1 MPASVPDGDH
11 VFGTTW
17 VHLYE
22 EDTGE
27 GAVYGPE
34 NEARLS
40 RRPRERLVLNAEGS
54 ASVFVSGPDD
64 RPVEQSAKWTQD
76 GETFVVRTHSGK
88 TMRVV
93 RRSPSRLMV
102 QSQTNPQTQ
111 GGSAPRHPKG

>member
-1 MPASVPDGDH
+1 MPDGDS

-40 RRPRERLVLNAEGS
+40 RRPRERLTLNADGS
-54 ASVFVSGPDD
+54 ASVYVPGPDD
-64 RPVEQSAKWTQD
+64 RPVEQAATWSKD
-76 GETFVVRTHSGK
+76 GEDFVVRTRSGK
-88 TMRVV
+88 ALRIV
-93 RRSPSRLMV
+93 RRSPSRLIV
-102 QSQTNPQTQ
+102 HAQANP
-111 GGSAPRHPKG
+111 AK